1 MWVFLNGT
9 LCVDLGGIHSAEDAY
24 VSIDELVSQDI
35 LDVAP
40 GDYVSLDMFHM
51 ERCVSESNFYMKTNI
66 NFVNFNNS
74 DWATQSL
81 FDAYENDLIPAILLE
96 EDLALPVYR
105 DEFAAVAVKLYEAFT
120 GQAVPAARENPFTDT
135 SDPEVLKAYSLGLVN
150 GTGATTYGPRQKLT
164 REQAA
169 TMLTRVYKAAKLEGW
184 TLSADSQ
191 FPLNYTAPA
200 PFADDAQISG
210 WARESVYFMA
220 AHGVITGVGSN
231 RFAPTGMDASREQA
245 LVISVR
251 ALQELNGQP

>member
-1 MWVFLNGT
+1 
-9 LCVDLGGIHSAEDAY
+9 
-24 VSIDELVSQDI
+24 
-35 LDVAP
+35 
-40 GDYVSLDMFHM
+40 
-51 ERCVSESNFYMKTNI
+51 
-66 NFVNFNNS
+66 
-74 DWATQSL
+74 
-81 FDAYENDLIPAILLE
+81 
-96 EDLALPVYR
+96 
-105 DEFAAVAVKLYEAFT
+105 
-120 GQAVPAARENPFTDT
+120 
-135 SDPEVLKAYSLGLVN
+135 
-150 GTGATTYGPRQKLT
+150 
-164 REQAA
+164 
-169 TMLTRVYKAAKLEGW
+169 MLTRVYKAAKLEGW